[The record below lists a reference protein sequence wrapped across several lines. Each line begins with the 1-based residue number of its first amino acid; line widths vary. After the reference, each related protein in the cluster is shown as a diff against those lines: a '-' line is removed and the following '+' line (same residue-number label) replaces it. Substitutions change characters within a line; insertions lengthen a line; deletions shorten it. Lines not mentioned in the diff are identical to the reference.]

1 MLPTFEGDSLAER
14 RLLTPTPQG
23 GSREQ
28 LQSVIGIGGAA
39 RAMAN
44 TAIRSLE
51 GYGVSVAIFVFRFCA
66 PFSPNEVSAFS
77 RRVSRAGRFRG

>member
-14 RLLTPTPQG
+14 RFLTPTPQG

-51 GYGVSVAIFVFRFCA
+51 GYGVSVVIFVFRFCA
-66 PFSPNEVSAFS
+66 PTLNCEIVSGS
-77 RRVSRAGRFRG
+77 TPEPPRVRC

>member
-14 RLLTPTPQG
+14 RFLAPTPQG

-51 GYGVSVAIFVFRFCA
+51 GYGVSVVIFVFRFCA
-66 PFSPNEVSAFS
+66 PVLKTSLATLCAPLGSHH
-77 RRVSRAGRFRG
+77 RARC